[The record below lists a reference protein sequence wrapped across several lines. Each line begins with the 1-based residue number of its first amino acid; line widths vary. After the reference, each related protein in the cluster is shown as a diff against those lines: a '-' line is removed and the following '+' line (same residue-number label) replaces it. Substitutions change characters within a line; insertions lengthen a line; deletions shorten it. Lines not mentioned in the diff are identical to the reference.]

1 MTARQMHGRADA
13 APNPAATHA
22 RPVGACAAAHSPPV
36 SIPLD
41 KQLCGPME
49 DAQPTDSE
57 VFEFEE
63 RAWIM
68 FERLSRAGLRVLDP
82 ETSTSLDHIV
92 VAHKKKN
99 LNLCGMR
106 FSKSNPEGVLRSATV
121 GIPIARTMYPL
132 NESPTDARFLPLR
145 EGTDRAGL
153 LDDNASPA
161 AADVIAA
168 NDPLFVVDL

>member
-1 MTARQMHGRADA
+1 MHGRADT
-13 APNPAATHA
+13 APNLAATHT
-22 RPVGACAAAHSPPV
+22 RPVVACAAAHSAPM

-49 DAQPTDSE
+49 DAQPTDSA

-63 RAWIM
+63 RSWIM

-92 VAHKKKN
+92 VARKKK
-99 LNLCGMR
+99 NLCGMR